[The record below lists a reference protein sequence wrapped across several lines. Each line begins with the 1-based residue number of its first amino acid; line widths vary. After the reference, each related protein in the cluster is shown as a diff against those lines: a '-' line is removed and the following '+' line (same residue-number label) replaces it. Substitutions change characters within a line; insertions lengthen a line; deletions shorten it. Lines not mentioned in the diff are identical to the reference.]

1 MIEKLI
7 LSAAVF
13 AVSLGAAERLKA
25 PEAPFVK
32 GNKRTPCIVGGV
44 DFAKNNDMEVVCFPG
59 RNLLMNPSFESGLRY
74 LTPRHGRQY
83 PGDLRKALYT
93 GAANSGKHAL
103 NVTWES
109 GPVCTFGIPVHDRT
123 DYTFSCYLRNRD
135 GASLTKPYYVV
146 YRFPKGERSLRL
158 KRIGDGKNG
167 WARYAVTFRTES
179 PILCLMFNPAETVL
193 LDDLQLETGNA
204 ATGYAGNRIAME
216 FFSDSPDK
224 TVIDSAGNR
233 KTALRLYGP
242 AGVSGHCR
250 ITDTD
255 FFGCRK
261 LLGDFPFSLDRN
273 GGGMIALP
281 DSSAFTDGAHALKVE
296 VRTGTEPAYTD
307 IVRFAKFRY
316 ASNQRKNSTIHGVS
330 SIARH
335 YRNDHVAKFFPILGF
350 STLAYNDPHLT
361 GPAVAVEDYAFYR
374 KHGIVDWGSL
384 LFRIPWKTETVYLNN
399 VKIEENGVSI
409 LNMKS
414 YPESVLKQVET
425 EAAKLSAAYPHVP
438 LWLSPTEPICNW
450 RTLIDR
456 NYTEYAKLQL
466 ALTRGIKRGSPAA
479 EHMPMGH
486 YTLYQEGRDQVLAVL
501 AAAKKL
507 DPSVHY
513 KYIDIHTYR
522 PFPELPD
529 MDVDLAKFI
538 EGLDRI
544 GYSDI
549 KIKLG
554 EGAYFFPLS
563 VNEYKV
569 APWAT
574 TQEKDIYQSMTTPS
588 YDIGWGERV
597 GAAMTLR
604 TMLMAYKY
612 SSRVVQMVPWLP
624 VQIGEETPYSW
635 AIANANLSN
644 LLGDSVFRKDIRF
657 APDCRAYLFDD
668 GHGGAVAAVWKFRES
683 MDRGTQN
690 GVPMTLEFGGTRPE
704 LIDMMGNRFPA
715 EKKGKRY
722 TLPLSN
728 FPVFIRVPATES
740 SALENALMSASV
752 PDESG
757 KAPVNTG
764 LLLHSRDEVRI
775 TFENPLSMTKNV
787 EFSINGSPFRILTLV
802 GKSTGNVPLRLETPV
817 PFDRFGE
824 IPVSLE
830 LRIDG
835 KTYREILT
843 TRAIAVPYVPK
854 NFDYKETS
862 SWRRMPFAAIPY
874 YHALK
879 AEQPLKDVKDF
890 NARANFGWN
899 EEALYMQFQVYDD
912 QLVLA
917 KPSLAPA
924 LRWEYETIQLYFDA
938 WGDAR
943 AKQKQNIMGYGED
956 DFSYELIPE
965 SEKKMIVYRR
975 NAPDHQLTGGV
986 TGGLLPLQVVPEIPS
1001 AFSYYNN
1008 ILRIYS
1014 VKFPLRQLMPL
1025 RLKEDSSFGMGIM
1038 IWDRDAAGPGTS
1050 AKAVLINTNPALG
1063 EPFNRPHL
1071 YPQFLLVR

>member
-1 MIEKLI
+1 MIEKLM
-7 LSAAVF
+7 LCTVF
-13 AVSLGAAERLKA
+13 AVSLCAAELLKA
-25 PEAPFVK
+25 PDAPFVK
-32 GNKRTPCIVGGV
+32 GNNLTPCIVGGV
-44 DFAKNNDMEVVCFPG
+44 DFAKNNDMEVVRYPG

-74 LTPRHGRQY
+74 FTPRHGRSF
-83 PGDLRKALYT
+83 PGNLRKALYT
-93 GAANSGKHAL
+93 GAAHSGKCAL
-103 NVTWES
+103 NVTWDS
-109 GPVCTFGIPVHDRT
+109 GPVCTFGIPVYSRK
-123 DYTFSCYLRNRD
+123 DYTFSCYLRNRS
-135 GASLTKPYYVV
+135 GAPLTKPYHIIC
-146 YRFPKGERSLRL
+146 RFPGGERSFWL
-158 KRIGDGKNG
+158 KRIGEGKNG
-167 WARYAVTFRTES
+167 WMRYAVTFRTES
-179 PILCLMFNPAETVL
+179 PVLCLMFNPDESIL
-193 LDDLQLETGNA
+193 LDDLQLEEGDA
-204 ATGYAGNRIAME
+204 ATEYAGNRIAME
-216 FFSDSPDK
+216 FVSDSPEK

-242 AGVSGHCR
+242 AGLSGHCR

-255 FFGCRK
+255 FFGRRK
-261 LLGDFPFSLDRN
+261 LLGDFPFSLDGN
-273 GGGMIALP
+273 GGGTIALP
-281 DSSAFTDGAHALKVE
+281 DSSAFTDGVHALKVE
-296 VRTGTEPAYTD
+296 IRTATEPVYTD

-316 ASNQRKNSTIHGVS
+316 ASNRRKNSTIHGVAS
-330 SIARH
+330 SARH

-350 STLAYNDPHLT
+350 STLAYNDPNLK
-361 GPAVAVEDYAFYR
+361 GPAVTVEDYVFYR

-384 LFRIPWKTETVYLNN
+384 LFRIPWNTEDVYLNN
-399 VKIEENGVSI
+399 RKMEENGVSI
-409 LNMKS
+409 LNMRS
-414 YPESVLKQVET
+414 YSDSVLKQVET
-425 EAAKLSAAYPHVP
+425 EAAKFAAAYPHVP

-466 ALTRGIKRGSPAA
+466 ALTRGIKRGSPSA

-501 AAAKKL
+501 AVAKKL

-513 KYIDIHTYR
+513 KYVDIHTYR

-529 MDVDLAKFI
+529 MDADLAGFI
-538 EGLDRI
+538 DGLDRI
-544 GYSDI
+544 GYRDI

-554 EGAYFFPLS
+554 EGAYFFPLC
-563 VNEYKV
+563 VKEYNV

-574 TQEKDIYQSMTTPS
+574 TQAKDIYQSMTTPS
-588 YDIGWGERV
+588 YDLGWGERV

-612 SSRVVQMVPWLP
+612 STRVVQMVPWLP
-624 VQIGEETPYSW
+624 VQIGEEIPYSW

-683 MDRGTQN
+683 MDRGIQR
-690 GVPMTLEFGGTRPE
+690 GVPMTLDFGSVRPE
-704 LIDMMGNRFPA
+704 FIDMMGNRFPA
-715 EKKGKRY
+715 AETGKRH

-728 FPVFIRVPATES
+728 FPVFIRVPANEFP
-740 SALENALMSASV
+740 ALENALMTAAV

-757 KAPVNTG
+757 KVPVNSGLRLRSRNEALIVIENPISVTKKVEYSVNG
-764 LLLHSRDEVRI
+764 GAFRTLLLKGKSAE
-775 TFENPLSMTKNV
+775 
-787 EFSINGSPFRILTLV
+787 SIPFRL
-802 GKSTGNVPLRLETPV
+802 KTPV

-830 LRIDG
+830 LRVDG
-835 KTYREILT
+835 RTYRETLT
-843 TRAIAVPYVPK
+843 TRAVAVPYVPK
-854 NFDYKETS
+854 EFDYKTNAG
-862 SWRRMPFAAIPY
+862 WRRMPSVAIPY

-879 AEQPLKDVKDF
+879 AEQPLKDWKDF

-899 EEALYMQFQVYDD
+899 EDALYMRFQVYDD

-917 KPSLAPA
+917 KTSLDPA
-924 LRWEYETIQLYFDA
+924 RRWEYETIQLYFDA

-943 AKQKQNIMGYGED
+943 AKQKQNITGYGED
-956 DFSYELIPE
+956 DFSDELIPE
-965 SEKKMIVYRR
+965 NDKKMIVYRR
-975 NAPDHQLTGGV
+975 DAPDHQLTGGV
-986 TGGLLPLQVVPEIPS
+986 TGGLLPRQVVPEIPS
-1001 AFSYYNN
+1001 VFSYYKNM
-1008 ILRIYS
+1008 LRIYR
-1014 VKFPLRQLMPL
+1014 VKFPSRQLMPL
-1025 RLKEDSSFGMGIM
+1025 QLKEGSSFGMGIM
-1038 IWDRDAAGPGTS
+1038 IWDRDAAGPELP